1 MKLPLGVQGKAYP
14 TGRQAYRHWLSRT
27 WNSSEPVA
35 LIIGINPNTATES
48 EDDSMT
54 NFLIELLRG
63 LDGEYKCGGY
73 ILVNCCDFRHRQPK
87 ELDNVV
93 MPCSET
99 NIHTVEAKLLA
110 CDFVVASWG
119 TTKYGKA
126 IEDGRVQMASLVEQS
141 KKRVI
146 CFSPRG
152 VPIYC
157 GRRNRNSTD
166 GRWSSKPIPCVL

>member
-1 MKLPLGVQGKAYP
+1 
-14 TGRQAYRHWLSRT
+14 
-27 WNSSEPVA
+27 VA
-35 LIIGINPNTATES
+35 LVIGINPNTATES

-54 NFLIELLRG
+54 NFLTELLRG

-73 ILVNCCDFRHRQPK
+73 AVVNCCDFRHAHPE
-87 ELDNVV
+87 ELGSVV
-93 MPCSET
+93 SPCSEV
-99 NIHTVEAKLLA
+99 NMKMVDARLLE

-126 IEDGRVQMASLVEQS
+126 IQDGRVQIADLVRRS

-157 GRRNRNSTD
+157 SRRNRNSID
-166 GRWSSKPIPCVL
+166 GRWSNKPVPWVR